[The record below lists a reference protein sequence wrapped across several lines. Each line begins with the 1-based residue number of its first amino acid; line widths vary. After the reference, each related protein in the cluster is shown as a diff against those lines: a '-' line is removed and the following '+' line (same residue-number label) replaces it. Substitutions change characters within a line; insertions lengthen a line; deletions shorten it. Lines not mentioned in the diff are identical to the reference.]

1 MGHMSI
7 NLIAYWRNWVKNNE
21 DISITIDG
29 YILKYSMV
37 NQFSNI
43 GVRNWV
49 CCISKK
55 KLCSF
60 IKYLLLPSVII
71 TKYIGIE
78 EQEVYFDVCEY
89 HEAIQILEYSKV
101 NGYEKAIETFC
112 TWYEEI
118 EELEEKGSDF
128 ESLRSFINKVSMEV
142 DYRPSLYINLELF
155 ENIKLLG
162 KTLIKEYEN
171 QEMLNILENIT
182 KLKKEELENLFEN
195 IDENE
200 FMLKKMTTL
209 LNERFK

>member
-1 MGHMSI
+1 MSI

-37 NQFSNI
+37 NQFSNV

-55 KLCSF
+55 KLYSF

-78 EQEVYFDVCEY
+78 EQEVYFDVCDY
-89 HEAIQILEYSKV
+89 DEAIQILEFSEVK
-101 NGYEKAIETFC
+101 GYEKAIETFSI
-112 TWYEEI
+112 WFEEI
-118 EELEEKGSDF
+118 EELEEKDLDF
-128 ESLRSFINKVSMEV
+128 ENLRSFINKVSLEV
-142 DYRPSLYINLELF
+142 EYSHGLYLELELF
-155 ENIKLLG
+155 ENIRSVG
-162 KTLIKEYEN
+162 KTLIKEYEA
-171 QEMLNILENIT
+171 EGTLAILENIME
-182 KLKKEELENLFEN
+182 LSKEKTANLFEN
-195 IDENE
+195 FDENE
-200 FMLKKMTTL
+200 FMLKKITTL